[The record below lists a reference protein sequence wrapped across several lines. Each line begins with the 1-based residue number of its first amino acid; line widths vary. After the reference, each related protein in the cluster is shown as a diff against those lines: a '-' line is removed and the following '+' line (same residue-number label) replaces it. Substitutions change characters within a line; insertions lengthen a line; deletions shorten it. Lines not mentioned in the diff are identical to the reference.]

1 MVSLMCAF
9 LSAEFRNVNK
19 QEEVTIYNI
28 FLSASRVL
36 IFSQFLKNLYDNILN
51 DPAVALIWKVLKNR
65 HTFKGLQQEILYF

>member
-1 MVSLMCAF
+1 MCAF

-36 IFSQFLKNLYDNILN
+36 IFSQFQKNLYDNILN
-51 DPAVALIWKVLKNR
+51 DPAVALIWKVIKHP
-65 HTFKGLQQEILYF
+65 HTFKGHQQEILYF